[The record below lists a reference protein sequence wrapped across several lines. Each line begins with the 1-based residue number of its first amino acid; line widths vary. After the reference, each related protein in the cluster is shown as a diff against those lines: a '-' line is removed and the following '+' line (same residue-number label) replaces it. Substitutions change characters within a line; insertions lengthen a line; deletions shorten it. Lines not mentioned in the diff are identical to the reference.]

1 MVVFCVLLFPNCGIT
16 KIFRSSGSLQ
26 VTAVRQDS
34 KKILAIGIIENRD
47 ARFSPF
53 LIKNFSDMLQFH
65 LIDLGFQFIEIDSE
79 VLQREVSGSK
89 QAEFTP
95 EKEPAKSAVINENNI
110 PVQNAI
116 DKADPAADL
125 LPKNLKSIAGENNEK
140 SETGKTSQEK
150 ILSSEQI
157 RKLAEKI
164 NFNFFI
170 QGAIGNNESGTL
182 LESDENSLIFLKI
195 YNSEGK
201 LVNAVNFTVNGRN
214 IAEAPFLRDVCSRI
228 SGKLAKGIK

>member
-1 MVVFCVLLFPNCGIT
+1 MKRRRYPMIWSKCIMVVFCVLLFPNCGIT

-116 DKADPAADL
+116 DKADP
-125 LPKNLKSIAGENNEK
+125 
-140 SETGKTSQEK
+140 ETGKTSQEK